1 MQNSTLKNAS
11 TTTCCYCCCS
21 RAVKKSFKRN
31 EGRTGHMNGG
41 GFGEAKNHGI
51 VKLQVVGKT
60 RDQSARNDR
69 K

>member
-1 MQNSTLKNAS
+1 MLQQQHAATAAALALL
-11 TTTCCYCCCS
+11 
-21 RAVKKSFKRN
+21 KKSFKRN

-41 GFGEAKNHGI
+41 WFGEAKNHGI

>member
-1 MQNSTLKNAS
+1 
-11 TTTCCYCCCS
+11 
-21 RAVKKSFKRN
+21 
-31 EGRTGHMNGG
+31 MNGG

>member
-1 MQNSTLKNAS
+1 MLQQQHAATAAALALL
-11 TTTCCYCCCS
+11 
-21 RAVKKSFKRN
+21 KKSFKRN
-31 EGRTGHMNGG
+31 VGRTGHMNGG